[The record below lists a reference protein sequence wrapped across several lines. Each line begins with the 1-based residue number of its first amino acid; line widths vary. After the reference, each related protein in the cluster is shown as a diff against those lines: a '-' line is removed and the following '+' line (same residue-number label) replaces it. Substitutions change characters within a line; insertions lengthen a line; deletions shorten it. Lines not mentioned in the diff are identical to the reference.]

1 MMRGLL
7 FFLAIFV
14 VYLAIKTVVRS
25 AVRSYHDDDE
35 QRRSRRVIGD
45 EMVLDPECR
54 TYVVKDRAI
63 ARRIRGSLTYFCS
76 EACARQYEE
85 KNRA

>member
-1 MMRGLL
+1 MIRSLL
-7 FFLAIFV
+7 VFVFIMAI
-14 VYLAIKTVVRS
+14 YYALKTVFRS
-25 AVRSYHDDDE
+25 ALRSYHEKDSHA
-35 QRRSRRVIGD
+35 RIMGD

-63 ARRIRGSLTYFCS
+63 TRRIRGTLHSFCS

-85 KNRA
+85 KNRN